1 MGYGKEKT
9 RMSSEPPA
17 RGAGGTTVL
26 SLSWAALLG
35 SNWAAGWGKIQSSE
49 MWSLGCELQA
59 QFTV

>member
-35 SNWAAGWGKIQSSE
+35 GGVGEDPEFRNVESR
-49 MWSLGCELQA
+49 
-59 QFTV
+59 V